1 MHARNLPFSAQ
12 LRRYKH
18 LAKKVNRHLKAGTL
32 HLLST
37 AEQKRLLTKLQER
50 LKRIGHL
57 VAQPKLKGA
66 LTGIALLLG
75 TAVGNEAS
83 GQTFAPAV
91 SNPFG
96 MGGPTAGYHNFAD
109 LDGDG
114 DLDLVVNAYDYYSEQ
129 VNFQF
134 FENLGAAQSPAFTAD
149 NYLTD
154 PFGIEPGTLAQPIFV
169 DIDNDGDLDLFSG
182 DLYDASFKFQ
192 ENIGSSD
199 APNFAP
205 PTINPFGLASTA
217 YFNFATAA
225 DLDGDGDIDLL
236 GGGLYG
242 ALQFFENTGTPSAPA
257 FGAPQINPFGISTSG
272 IIVIPHLS
280 DLNSDGD
287 YDLMYMSYP
296 GFTINYS
303 ENTGTATSPV
313 FAAGEISPFGIDAAG
328 LEIPVPS
335 TADIDGDGDMDVLL
349 SDYYGNN
356 VLFYENLN
364 INVELPPTASDNA
377 VTMLEDGIFFFAPTD
392 FNFIDGNAGDVLSAV
407 QITELPSN
415 GVLKLGS
422 TVVNGDQIIQAN
434 ELANL
439 IFDSD
444 PNEFG
449 DAYASFKFKVS
460 DGSLLSQDD
469 YTMTINVTAVNDAP
483 VSQNAEVT
491 GAKNIPFFFEA
502 ADFPY
507 TDVEGDAF
515 SGINI
520 LTLPVKGNL
529 NLGGNAVTVGQ
540 NLTASEIGSLTFTPL
555 PGEFGTD
562 YASFDFQVTD
572 GSAFSV
578 ATTMTINVL
587 ESSANT
593 DRQLQVN
600 VTLSPNPVAEV
611 LNLRLVSE
619 APLGQLSIEL
629 FDAVGQ
635 KIVSNQLDS
644 NTQTFDYQIN
654 TNSLASGFYFVK
666 IEANGKA
673 LMKKFVKN

>member
-1 MHARNLPFSAQ
+1 MHAQNLPFSAQ

-37 AEQKRLLTKLQER
+37 AEQKRLLSKLQER

-57 VAQPKLKGA
+57 VSQPKLKGA
-66 LTGIALLLG
+66 LAGIALLLG
-75 TAVGNEAS
+75 TAVSNQAS

-134 FENLGAAQSPAFTAD
+134 FENSGAAQSPAFTAD

-182 DLYDASFKFQ
+182 DLYNASFKFQ

-225 DLDGDGDIDLL
+225 DLDADGDIDIL

-242 ALQFFENTGTPSAPA
+242 TLQFFENEGTSSAPS
-257 FGAPQINPFGISTSG
+257 FGSPQANPFGISTAG
-272 IIVIPHLS
+272 VIVIPHLS
-280 DLNSDGD
+280 DLDGDGD
-287 YDLMYMSYP
+287 YDLLYMTYP
-296 GFTINYS
+296 GFQINYI
-303 ENTGTATSPV
+303 ENTGSASSPV
-313 FAAGEISPFGIDAAG
+313 FGTSIPNPFGIDAAG

-335 TADIDGDGDMDVLL
+335 SADIDGDGDMDVLIA
-349 SDYYGNN
+349 DYYANN
-356 VLFYENLN
+356 VLYYENLN
-364 INVELPPTASDNA
+364 INVELPPSASDNS
-377 VTMLEDGIFFFAPTD
+377 VTMMEDGLYLFAPAD
-392 FNFIDGNAGDVLSAV
+392 FNFVDGNAGDALSAV

-422 TVVNGDQIIQAN
+422 TVVNGNQIILAN
-434 ELANL
+434 ELPNL

-449 DAYASFKFKVS
+449 DDYASFKFKVS
-460 DGSLLSQDD
+460 DGGLWSQDD
-469 YTMTINVTAVNDAP
+469 YVMSINVTAVNDAP

-529 NLGGNAVTVGQ
+529 NLGGNAVTAGQ
-540 NLTASEIGSLTFTPL
+540 NITAAEVGSLTFTPL
-555 PGEFGTD
+555 PSEFGAA

-578 ATTMTINVL
+578 ASTMTINVL
-587 ESSANT
+587 ESSANA
-593 DRQLQVN
+593 DRLLQAN
-600 VTLSPNPVAEV
+600 VTLSPNPVTDV

-619 APLGQLSIEL
+619 APLGQFSIEL

-635 KIVSNQLDS
+635 KMVSNQLDS
-644 NTQTFDYQIN
+644 NAQTFDYQIN
-654 TNSLASGFYFVK
+654 TSSLASGFYFVK

-673 LMKKFVKN
+673 LMKKFVKS